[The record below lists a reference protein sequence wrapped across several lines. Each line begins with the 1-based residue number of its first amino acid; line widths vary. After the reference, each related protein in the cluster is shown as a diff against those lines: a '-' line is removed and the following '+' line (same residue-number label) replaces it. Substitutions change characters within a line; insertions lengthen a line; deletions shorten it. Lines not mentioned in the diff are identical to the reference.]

1 MGRMAG
7 CRAGSE
13 GGHRGRQ
20 AEQRHAVQ
28 FEGRGTRVPLTR
40 AEPRHLCQLPLILVM
55 FVTLR
60 VAGRAFVRGRGL
72 CFEFWARRNACIG
85 THTRETKRPA
95 PATLARAARRVSE
108 AEGKRCGQRPS
119 DG

>member
-40 AEPRHLCQLPLILVM
+40 AEPRHLCQLPLILVC
-55 FVTLR
+55 VLPYALR
-60 VAGRAFVRGRGL
+60 AGHSCEGGVYVLSFGRG
-72 CFEFWARRNACIG
+72 G
-85 THTRETKRPA
+85 TRALGHTREKRERPA
-95 PATLARAARRVSE
+95 PATLARAARR
-108 AEGKRCGQRPS
+108 K
-119 DG
+119 